1 MIAAVAGV
9 HPSIPEV
16 RASQEQLVIGD
27 LLECEYRPTCVDA
40 ADAVARVVD
49 GRTGQPLG
57 DFCAGCLPLGAGFWA
72 ACRPYGVS
80 VLWPADSDYPADLGE
95 VA

>member
-1 MIAAVAGV
+1 MIAAVSGV
-9 HPSIPEV
+9 HPSIPV
-16 RASQEQLVIGD
+16 RRATQEELISGD

-49 GRTGQPLG
+49 VRTDVALG

-72 ACRPYGVS
+72 AARPYGVT
-80 VLWPADSDYPADLGE
+80 VLWPFDGTYPTELS
-95 VA
+95 VAS